1 MAESINAIKQLTPR
15 AGNALDG
22 FVQIVRSLRDE
33 AQRISP
39 AELVDVLAERSGLL
53 ASIRA
58 QCKDEASY
66 QRRKENLAELSGWF
80 DGGKGSGP
88 GEL

>member
-1 MAESINAIKQLTPR
+1 
-15 AGNALDG
+15 LDG
-22 FVQIVRSLRDE
+22 FVNIVRFLRDE

-39 AELVDVLAERSGLL
+39 GELVGVLAERSGLL

-80 DGGKGSGP
+80 DGGRGSGP
-88 GEL
+88 GELAAQLAL